1 MNKFERAIKNSVGK
15 LKLMSI
21 VCVAVIIVG
30 LIATFIFGVNND
42 ITFDHTKTVTV
53 QVNQYAYATQLDEIE
68 SICEDTFESCGIKYA
83 YEQKGEMKG
92 DDSEIVY
99 VFEKNVDV
107 SEAVKKLNET
117 FTQETSET
125 ATGALKGAFIS
136 VMGSQEKVVDR
147 LPDEYLIRTVIAGV
161 LFGVLAGIYV
171 TLRHNFAAGFSLAL
185 TMCLS
190 AGLTSAVCV
199 LTRLPISLSIVYVLF
214 FDLLFTAIA
223 TMLTYNKI
231 HDATKTAGKEA
242 NTEEIVVSNLANK
255 SISIFAIAVAIAFV
269 VVGAIATHTV
279 RMFCIFG
286 LIATISGAF
295 ASLFFAPASYLFF
308 KKIADKKAAEK
319 ARYDY
324 KKGE

>member
-1 MNKFERAIKNSVGK
+1 MNKFERAIKNSVNK

-42 ITFDHTKTVTV
+42 ITFDHSKTVTV
-53 QVNQYAYATQLDEIE
+53 TVNQYAYATQLEEIE
-68 SICEDTFESCGIKYA
+68 DICEDVFEECDVKYA
-83 YEQKGEMKG
+83 YQQKGEMNG

-99 VFEKNVDV
+99 VFNKNTDV
-107 SEAVKKLNET
+107 KEAVNALNAKFDEA
-117 FTQETSET
+117 TS
-125 ATGALKGAFIS
+125 TGDLAGAFIS
-136 VMGSQEKVVDR
+136 VVGAEEKVVDR
-147 LPDEYLIRTVIAGV
+147 LPDEYLLRTVLAGV

-171 TLRHNFAAGFSLAL
+171 TIRHNFAAGFSLAL

-199 LTRLPISLSIVYVLF
+199 LTRLPISISIVYVLF

-223 TMLTYNKI
+223 TMFTYNKI
-231 HDATKTAGKEA
+231 HDATNVAGKDA
-242 NTEEIVVSNLANK
+242 NTDEIVVSNLANK
-255 SISIFAIAVAIAFV
+255 SILIFACAVAIAWV

-286 LIATISGAF
+286 LLATISGTF
-295 ASLFFAPASYLFF
+295 AALFFAPASYLFF
-308 KKIADKKAAEK
+308 KKVADKKAAEK

>member
-1 MNKFERAIKNSVGK
+1 MNKFEKAIKNCVGK
-15 LKLMSI
+15 LKIMSI

-30 LIATFIFGVNND
+30 LIATFVFGVNND
-42 ITFDHTKTVTV
+42 ITFDHTTTVTV
-53 QVNQYAYATQLDEIE
+53 QVNQYAYATQLEDIE
-68 SICEDTFESCGIKYA
+68 NICEDTFTECGVKYA
-83 YEQKGEMKG
+83 YQQNGEMKG

-99 VFEKNVDV
+99 VFEKSVDV
-107 SEAVKKLNET
+107 TDAVKALNEKFAT
-117 FTQETSET
+117 ET
-125 ATGALKGAFIS
+125 AETGALKGAFIS
-136 VMGSQEKVVDR
+136 VTGAQEKVVDR

-171 TLRHNFAAGFSLAL
+171 TIRQNFAAGFSLAL

-223 TMLTYNKI
+223 TMFTYNKI
-231 HDATKTAGKEA
+231 NDATKSAGKEA

-255 SISIFAIAVAIAFV
+255 SITIFAIVVAIAFV

-286 LIATISGAF
+286 LIATISGTF

-308 KKIADKKAAEK
+308 KQIADKKAAEK

>member
-1 MNKFERAIKNSVGK
+1 MNKFERAIKNSVNK

-30 LIATFIFGVNND
+30 LIAMFIFGVNND
-42 ITFDHTKTVTV
+42 ITFDHSKTVTV
-53 QVNQYAYATQLDEIE
+53 TVNQYTYATKLEQVEEICD
-68 SICEDTFESCGIKYA
+68 STFEECGVKYA
-83 YEQKGEMKG
+83 YQQNGEMNG
-92 DDSEIVY
+92 EDSEIVY
-99 VFEKNVDV
+99 VFENDVDV
-107 SEAVKKLNET
+107 NEAVKKLNAKFDEAT
-117 FTQETSET
+117 GE
-125 ATGALKGAFIS
+125 TGALKGSFIS
-136 VMGSQEKVVDR
+136 VIGAQEKVIDR
-147 LPDEYLIRTVIAGV
+147 LPDEYVLSTVLAGV
-161 LFGVLAGIYV
+161 LFGVLAGGYII
-171 TLRHNFAAGFSLAL
+171 LRHNFAAGFSLAL

-199 LTRLPISLSIVYVLF
+199 ITRLPISISIVYVLF

-223 TMLTYNKI
+223 TMFTYNKI
-231 HDATKTAGKEA
+231 HDATKSAGKDA

-255 SISIFAIAVAIAFV
+255 SIVIFAIAVAIALV

-279 RMFCIFG
+279 RMFCIFA
-286 LIATISGAF
+286 LLATISGTF